1 MSLNNPAAMTASP
14 TAGGARTRGYAGT
27 LAAACLAVF
36 VAQVANALPASLN
49 GLFQQEF
56 NTQGSALT
64 WITAAFM
71 VTVVVFEF
79 TFGVLG
85 DLFGRRKLVAAGAV
99 LTVAGAIVM
108 AVAPNV
114 HALWIGAGLS
124 GLGAGAIFPGSLSM
138 VATMTHTARNR
149 ASAVAIWAGCLS
161 AGAAV
166 SPLAGGIFAQHGGWR
181 GSFWLLVALATI
193 SLVVTVAFATETSA
207 PEGRRLDVPGQV
219 TFAIGLIAVM
229 YATIQGPEDGW
240 SHANVLTGYIAGVV
254 FLAAFILIER
264 KAKSPILKLSLFRNR
279 AFSVTNLIA
288 VISMFAFLGTCFS
301 TSMWIGP
308 VQHQSAT
315 RTGLLFL
322 LLQGPA
328 FILFPVIGKL
338 LTRVAPQ
345 WLLASG
351 CLLMAIGAFLC
362 TQLNITDTALT
373 PFVLPDLLVGIG
385 FGLAVNS
392 FTAVALNTVPLH
404 LAGMASATTNMFRDL
419 GFALGPVI
427 AGAVALSHAGSSFF
441 AALPTAG
448 LPPSQLGPATG
459 IAKAAGPIAV
469 NSLPP
474 GVPGSGAHLL
484 ALQSLG
490 TGFGVMFAVCAV
502 SGLVAAALTVVG
514 MLGTGKVQPTADS
527 LTDPIHDAAVAV
539 KVRS

>member
-1 MSLNNPAAMTASP
+1 
-14 TAGGARTRGYAGT
+14 
-27 LAAACLAVF
+27 
-36 VAQVANALPASLN
+36 
-49 GLFQQEF
+49 
-56 NTQGSALT
+56 
-64 WITAAFM
+64 M

-85 DLFGRRKLVAAGAV
+85 DLFGRRKLVAIGAG
-99 LTVAGAIVM
+99 LTVIGAIVM

-114 HALWIGAGLS
+114 HFLWVGAGID
-124 GLGAGAIFPGSLSM
+124 GLGAGAMFPGSLAM
-138 VATMTHTARNR
+138 VATITRTAASR
-149 ASAVAIWAGCLS
+149 ANAVAVWAGSLS

-166 SPLAGGIFAQHGGWR
+166 SPLVGGILAGHGGWR
-181 GSFWLLVALATI
+181 ASFWLLAALAVV
-193 SLVVTVAFATETSA
+193 SLGLTLLLAAESSA
-207 PEGRRLDVPGQV
+207 PQGRGLDVPGQIS
-219 TFAIGLIAVM
+219 FAIGLIAVM

-240 SHANVLTGYIAGVV
+240 THGNVLAGYVVGVV
-254 FLAAFILIER
+254 FLAAFVAIER
-264 KAKSPILKLSLFRNR
+264 KAASPILKLDLFRNR
-279 AFSVTNLIA
+279 AFSVTNLVA
-288 VISMFAFLGTCFS
+288 VISMFTFLGTCFS

-328 FILFPVIGKL
+328 FVLFPVIGRL

-345 WLLASG
+345 WLLAAG

-362 TQLNITDTALT
+362 TRLDILSTSLT

-392 FTAVALNTVPLH
+392 FTAVALDTVPLP

-441 AALPTAG
+441 AALPAAG
-448 LPPSQLGPATG
+448 LPASQLGPALG
-459 IAKAAGPIAV
+459 IAKAAGPIAID
-469 NSLPP
+469 SLPP
-474 GVPGSGAHLL
+474 GTPGAGAHLV

-502 SGLVAAALTVVG
+502 AGLVAAVLTVVG
-514 MLGTGKVQPTADS
+514 MLGTGRAVPVPDAVPGQFD
-527 LTDPIHDAAVAV
+527 DAAVIG
-539 KVRS
+539 

>member
-1 MSLNNPAAMTASP
+1 MSLDNPAALSAASP
-14 TAGGARTRGYAGT
+14 VTGRASKGNAGT
-27 LAAACLAVF
+27 LLAACLAVF

-85 DLFGRRKLVAAGAV
+85 DLFGRKKLVAAGAV
-99 LTVAGAIVM
+99 LTVIGAIVM
-108 AVAPNV
+108 AVAPDL
-114 HALWIGAGLS
+114 HFLWIGAGID
-124 GLGAGAIFPGSLSM
+124 GLGAGAMFPGSLAM
-138 VATMTHTARNR
+138 VATMTHTARTR
-149 ASAVAIWAGCLS
+149 ANAVAVWAGSLS

-166 SPLAGGIFAQHGGWR
+166 SPLIGGILASHGGWR
-181 GSFWLLVALATI
+181 ASFWLLAAVALV
-193 SLVVTVAFATETSA
+193 SLALTLVLAAESSA
-207 PEGRRLDVPGQV
+207 PAGRGLDVPGQV

-240 SHANVLTGYIAGVV
+240 THGNVLTGYIVGVI
-254 FLAAFILIER
+254 FLTAFVAVER
-264 KAKSPILKLSLFRNR
+264 KARSPILKLDLFRNR
-279 AFSVTNLIA
+279 AFSVTNLVA
-288 VISMFAFLGTCFS
+288 VVSMFTFLGTCFS

-328 FILFPVIGKL
+328 FVLFAVIGKL
-338 LTRVAPQ
+338 LTKVAPQ
-345 WLLASG
+345 WLLAAG
-351 CLLMAIGAFLC
+351 CLLMAAGAFLC
-362 TQLNITDTALT
+362 TRLDITDTALT
-373 PFVLPDLLVGIG
+373 PFVLPDLLTGIG

-392 FTAVALNTVPLH
+392 FTAVALNTVPLP

-427 AGAVALSHAGSSFF
+427 AGAVALSHAGSSFL
-441 AALPTAG
+441 AALPKAG
-448 LPPSQLGPATG
+448 LPASQLGPALG
-459 IAKAAGPIAV
+459 IGRAAGPIAV
-469 NSLPP
+469 NSLSP
-474 GVPGSGAHLL
+474 GTPGAGAHLV

-502 SGLVAAALTVVG
+502 AGLAAAVLTVAG
-514 MLGTGKVQPTADS
+514 MLGTGKVAPAAEALSGSVRDTA
-527 LTDPIHDAAVAV
+527 AAA
-539 KVRS
+539 